1 MKRKRLFHT
10 TAMLATSFA
19 AFGPGAAAKEM
30 KEGKKV
36 RPSTAAAGAARSAA
50 AGKSTPP
57 PRLPADKPRPLDS
70 ALITPLGDSN
80 LFLNS
85 RSAAQPASRPSD
97 IHGLQAGKYPWRM
110 NIVTTT
116 FWVGESAARNNPVAN
131 YASSWDPTWSKS
143 YGGLDT
149 PVREQRVNFLPVAF
163 TPQQNPF
170 YIALPYND
178 VSKGAH
184 KPEAAA
190 VVPWFQQDFRQAGK
204 TVLKDRWVAIHF
216 NGRVAYAQ
224 WEDCGPFRTDHSAY
238 VFGTERP
245 KPNLNKGAGLD
256 VSPAVRDFLGM
267 RDTDVTDWRFVEFS
281 EVPQGPW
288 ATHGNNNTFVQRK
301 QDRDKPVVL
310 IDQVRPAAR

>member
-10 TAMLATSFA
+10 TAMLATSLA

-30 KEGKKV
+30 KEGKKA
-36 RPSTAAAGAARSAA
+36 RISNAPARSSRAAAADD
-50 AGKSTPP
+50 P
-57 PRLPADKPRPLDS
+57 PRRKAAKVPPLES
-70 ALITPLGDSN
+70 ALIAPLGAATSN
-80 LFLNS
+80 PILRPLS
-85 RSAAQPASRPSD
+85 GAAGSSHD
-97 IHGLQAGKYPWRM
+97 LHLLTGGKFPWHM

-116 FWVGESAARNNPVAN
+116 FWVGENAAPNNPVAN
-131 YASSWDPTWSKS
+131 YASSWDQTWSKS

-149 PVREQRVNFLPVAF
+149 PVREQRADYLPIAF

-184 KPEAAA
+184 KPEAPAKI
-190 VVPWFQQDFRQAGK
+190 PWFREAFREEGK

-224 WEDCGPFRTDHSAY
+224 WEDCGPFRTDHADY

-256 VSPAVRDFLGM
+256 VSPAVRDYLGM
-267 RDTDVTDWRFVEFS
+267 GDTDVTDWRFVEFS
-281 EVPQGPW
+281 EVPHGPW
-288 ATHGNNNTFVQRK
+288 ATIGNNNSFVLQK
-301 QDRDKPVVL
+301 QNREHPVVL
-310 IDQVRPAAR
+310 NDRIAPAGK